1 MSEQVE
7 DVMEENY
14 VTNDD
19 VIDFGGQGE
28 ESSNFLQIID
38 VLEQTPQ

>member
-1 MSEQVE
+1 MIEQVE
-7 DVMEENY
+7 EGMEENY

-19 VIDFGGQGE
+19 VIDFGDQGE